1 MLILFSFFFAY
12 QELQIPTDKRIF
24 VLAAALYAD
33 YSIDRLYE
41 LTKIDRW
48 FLYKMKNI
56 IDHEKLLETYNQDE
70 SAMLPEVMRRAKQL
84 GFSDKQIALSVQR
97 YVAGDAIERIG
108 FSLLYV
114 HYLWLF
120 NHHELFC
127 KIISVMQ
134 CHV

>member
-1 MLILFSFFFAY
+1 MIYILVHIFCFTY

-24 VLAAALYAD
+24 VLAAALYAN
-33 YSIDRLYE
+33 YSIDHLYE

-70 SAMLPEVMRRAKQL
+70 SAMPPEVMRRAKQL

-97 YVAGDAIERIG
+97 YVAPYNRLDCLSSM
-108 FSLLYV
+108 FVLSLS
-114 HYLWLF
+114 LWLSAA
-120 NHHELFC
+120 
-127 KIISVMQ
+127 I
-134 CHV
+134 

>member
-1 MLILFSFFFAY
+1 MIYILVHIFCFTY

-24 VLAAALYAD
+24 VLAAALYAN
-33 YSIDRLYE
+33 YSIDHLYE

-70 SAMLPEVMRRAKQL
+70 SAMPPEVMRRAKQL

-97 YVAGDAIERIG
+97 YVAPYNGLNCLSSIFVLSLSLFG
-108 FSLLYV
+108 FLLPYNI
-114 HYLWLF
+114 L
-120 NHHELFC
+120 
-127 KIISVMQ
+127 
-134 CHV
+134 

>member
-1 MLILFSFFFAY
+1 MVYILVQIFFFAY

-33 YSIDRLYE
+33 YSIDHLYE

-70 SAMLPEVMRRAKQL
+70 SAMPPEVMRRAKQL

-97 YVAGDAIERIG
+97 YVAPYNGLD
-108 FSLLYV
+108 FLSLSLAFY
-114 HYLWLF
+114 
-120 NHHELFC
+120 HHILFC
-127 KIISVMQ
+127 KITSVM
-134 CHV
+134 

>member
-1 MLILFSFFFAY
+1 MYSKAQTVSSSLH

-24 VLAAALYAD
+24 VLAAALYAN

-56 IDHEKLLETYNQDE
+56 IDHAKLLETYNQDE
-70 SAMLPEVMRRAKQL
+70 STMPPMVMRRAKQL

-97 YVAGDAIERIG
+97 YVSSPARRIG
-108 FSLLYV
+108 FSLV
-114 HYLWLF
+114 TSGV
-120 NHHELFC
+120 C
-127 KIISVMQ
+127 SVDFFPGLQ
-134 CHV
+134 YRVGRQEAEA